1 VLEVKGTRLAFTTDS
16 FVVTPI
22 CFSGGDIGRLAVNG
36 TVNDLA
42 MSGAHPLYLSFVFI
56 LEEGLPLIDL
66 ERIVPS
72 MQQACNAVERM
83 LEQMWRHR
91 DGKKAQIV
99 GEVVADHPGMIVMR
113 TDIGGT
119 RIVDLPLREQLP
131 HIC

>member
-1 VLEVKGTRLAFTTDS
+1 
-16 FVVTPI
+16 
-22 CFSGGDIGRLAVNG
+22 
-36 TVNDLA
+36 
-42 MSGAHPLYLSFVFI
+42 
-56 LEEGLPLIDL
+56 
-66 ERIVPS
+66 VPS

-99 GEVVADHPGMIVMR
+99 GEVVADHPGMVVMR

-131 HIC
+131 RIC